1 MLNALNPFSEHFIL
15 KGVLDFLG
23 NILSYL
29 NPFSENF
36 LLKGVL
42 DFLGNILSYLNPFSE
57 KFILKSVIDFLGNIL
72 SYLNPFDTEHFLGYK
87 LMQLLGDLFNT
98 LFVPKEES
106 FTRFSNIF
114 QEKFSF
120 IESIKIGINAIKNMF
135 ENVNLAPK
143 YTLNVDCAYY
153 KGELTIIDLQWYSQY
168 RAYGDVVITAFVYL
182 FFLWRVFC
190 NIPSLFNG
198 ASSFAENSLKI
209 NEFINKGGQ

>member
-1 MLNALNPFSEHFIL
+1 MLNALNPFSDDFIL

-36 LLKGVL
+36 LLKGVI
-42 DFLGNILSYLNPFSE
+42 N
-57 KFILKSVIDFLGNIL
+57 FLGNIL
-72 SYLNPFDTEHFLGYK
+72 SYLNPFDSEHFFGYK
-87 LMQLLGDLFNT
+87 IMELLGDLFNV

-106 FTRFSNIF
+106 FMRISNVF
-114 QEKFSF
+114 QERFSF
-120 IESIKIGINAIKNMF
+120 IDSIKIGINAIKNMF

-143 YTLNVDCAYY
+143 YTLNVDSVYY

-182 FFLWRVFC
+182 FFLWRLFC

-198 ASSFAENSLKI
+198 ASSFTENSIKI
-209 NEFINKGGQ
+209 NDFINKGGQ